1 MKTKLVNLL
10 IILLIFATTLVAIL
24 YLPDEV
30 PVHFGVDGEPD
41 RFGSKYELFILPA
54 SALLIWILADRGINV
69 FTKKSGLGDEEKAKS
84 DIEANEKATNTTLTA
99 TSAVLFF
106 LNFGVLYMTFS
117 NIPSYSLPEI
127 DIIKILVMLLGLM
140 MIFMGNVMPKTR
152 TNSLIG
158 FRCRWTMY
166 NDITWRK
173 SNLFAGFVCMISG
186 VLSIITGLIFKG
198 IVAAMIMLGVMIC
211 ASTVMMIYAY
221 NVYKKERNNGKF
233 FEK

>member
-10 IILLIFATTLVAIL
+10 IILLIFATTLVAML

-30 PVHFGVDGEPD
+30 PVHFGANGQPD
-41 RFGSKYELFILPA
+41 RTGSKYELFILPA

-69 FTKKSGLGDEEKAKS
+69 FTKKSGFRDEDKSKS
-84 DIEANEKATNTTLTA
+84 DVEANEKATNTTLTA
-99 TSAVLFF
+99 TSAILFF

-117 NIPSYSLPEI
+117 NLPSYNLPEI
-127 DIIKILVMLLGLM
+127 DIIKIVVMLLGLM

-158 FRCRWTMY
+158 FRCKWTMY

-186 VLSIITGLIFKG
+186 ALWIITGFIFTG
-198 IVAAMIMLGVMIC
+198 IVAAIIMLCVMVC
-211 ASTVMMIYAY
+211 ASVIMLVYAY
-221 NVYKKERNNGKF
+221 NVYKR
-233 FEK
+233 EKKND